1 MTTLSA
7 LLAREHAVPPHKLDE
22 AIQRQVLNGGDL
34 ESNLL
39 EVQALSEESLTRYR
53 AKLVELAPASR
64 DELTRAEPTAL
75 ARLDRLQC
83 ESHRVLP
90 LRVEDGVLVV
100 AVVDPPTE
108 AARAALESAAGLPLS
123 LRATLAF
130 RLSWALARH
139 YGSELSPRLRRL
151 ADKLSSGTSASD
163 LSAQP
168 NVVSDAPAASA
179 GPVRSAGAVKVK
191 TAVLSA
197 LSALSAAIE
206 DTDDSQDSSASDDDA
221 PEPSGPVEAEPRTAR
236 EEVLRQIDAAQDR
249 DRILALVLDFA
260 VERLRYVALFVVQG
274 DVAEGLDARG
284 DGLPATMVRR
294 IAVPLDSPS
303 SFRAVRE
310 RGAPIVGALSEGG
323 TDAVVRSDLGRE
335 SARGIAL
342 VPIHIGGRVVLIVW
356 ADHGSEP
363 LDLAAL
369 DEVVALCGHA
379 ANAFERIIRERKARK
394 GGPSVDATR
403 VTVGAI
409 ARRVA
414 EQRGVQSLRALAAR
428 PEVDPDPAL
437 TESKSSPVEVPQS
450 EQQNE
455 QQNERQT
462 AHNAAPHPTP
472 PVVAAESLA
481 IEPIE
486 PIEPIA
492 TETVAST
499 PIDAAPRMETVEP
512 SRVEPTTVVDAA
524 IPGDVAPIVDD
535 SAEVP
540 FSTDSEGV
548 KRVSRSPEVSGR
560 FVHGGRVPVAVDVI
574 GPLPAPSGSI
584 PPPPRDNAADELNA
598 LKLVAEVVRTG
609 ALDDGAAERLVA
621 MGERS
626 LDAVFRYFPGPTY
639 HDRSEPRSR
648 VPRAAEVGPLLRLVV
663 MFRHAAVQA
672 LTEMLDSV
680 DPEQRYYATLCL
692 GEVVHPLAI
701 NKLGARLFD
710 SDAPTRRI
718 ALEALRAYRK
728 LPEFERVLRTL
739 RTTLAESN
747 GPVER
752 RRLAAQALADLR
764 DSEAIPALLSG
775 LADADPSVRSLS
787 HRALVVLA
795 RQDFRE
801 DVRGWREWW
810 ESAAGRHRIEW
821 LIEALVH
828 DESSIRHEAGEEL
841 KKLSGI
847 FVGYYF
853 NLPRRER
860 DRAQQQYREW
870 WDREGRSRFV
880 R

>member
-39 EVQALSEESLTRYR
+39 EVQAISEESLTRFR
-53 AKLVELAPASR
+53 AKMVELAPASR
-64 DELTRAEPTAL
+64 EELAHAESNAL

-90 LRVEDGVLVV
+90 LRIEDGVLVV

-108 AARAALESAAGLPLS
+108 AARAALETAAGLPLS

-151 ADKLSSGTSASD
+151 ADRLSSG
-163 LSAQP
+163 
-168 NVVSDAPAASA
+168 ASA
-179 GPVRSAGAVKVK
+179 GQIVAQVTNNEQATAPARSAGAVKVK

-206 DTDDSQDSSASDDDA
+206 DNDDTPESTDADNGAKASA
-221 PEPSGPVEAEPRTAR
+221 PVEIEPRTAR
-236 EEVLRQIDAAQDR
+236 EEVLRRIDAAQDR
-249 DRILALVLDFA
+249 DAILGLVLDFA

-310 RGAPIVGALSEGG
+310 RGAPVVGALADSG
-323 TDAVVRSDLGRE
+323 TDAVVRSDLGRDG
-335 SARGIAL
+335 ARGIAL

-356 ADHGSEP
+356 ADHGPEP

-394 GGPSVDATR
+394 GGPALDATR

-428 PEVDPDPAL
+428 PEGEATEPAA
-437 TESKSSPVEVPQS
+437 TVE
-450 EQQNE
+450 
-455 QQNERQT
+455 
-462 AHNAAPHPTP
+462 P
-472 PVVAAESLA
+472 PVVAAPAPVVEAPTTKGVAAEVAVVEASAL
-481 IEPIE
+481 EPQAPPAPTPPEARPEVAPE
-486 PIEPIA
+486 PRA
-492 TETVAST
+492 VAS
-499 PIDAAPRMETVEP
+499 APE
-512 SRVEPTTVVDAA
+512 RVEPPT
-524 IPGDVAPIVDD
+524 PVDD

-548 KRVSRSPEVSGR
+548 RRVSRGPEVSGR

-574 GPLPAPSGSI
+574 GPLPAPGGSI
-584 PPPPRDNAADELNA
+584 PPPARDAAADEVNA

-609 ALDDGAAERLVA
+609 TLDDGAAERLVA
-621 MGERS
+621 LGERS

-663 MFRHAAVQA
+663 MFRHAAAQS
-672 LTEMLDSV
+672 LTELLESV

-701 NKLGARLFD
+701 ARLGARLFD

-739 RTTLAESN
+739 RTTLTDAAIA
-747 GPVER
+747 VER

-775 LADADPSVRSLS
+775 LTDGDPSVRSLS

-801 DVRGWREWW
+801 DTRGWRDWW
-810 ESAAGRHRIEW
+810 ETAAGRHRIEW

-828 DESSIRHEAGEEL
+828 EDSSIRHEAGEEL

-860 DRAQQQYREW
+860 ERAQQQYREW
-870 WDREGRSRFV
+870 WEREGRSRFV

>member
-1 MTTLSA
+1 MSTLSA

-39 EVQALSEESLTRYR
+39 EVQALSEESLTRFR
-53 AKLVELAPASR
+53 AKMVELAPASR
-64 DELTRAEPTAL
+64 EELAHAEANAL

-90 LRVEDGVLVV
+90 LRIEDGVLVV
-100 AVVDPPTE
+100 AVVDPPAE
-108 AARAALESAAGLPLS
+108 AARAALETAAGLPLS

-151 ADKLSSGTSASD
+151 ADRLSSG
-163 LSAQP
+163 
-168 NVVSDAPAASA
+168 ASA
-179 GPVRSAGAVKVK
+179 GQIAAQTTNNEPAAPARSAGAVKVK

-206 DTDDSQDSSASDDDA
+206 DNDDA
-221 PEPSGPVEAEPRTAR
+221 PESTETDDARANAPVEIEPRTAR
-236 EEVLRQIDAAQDR
+236 EEVLRRIDAAQDR
-249 DRILALVLDFA
+249 DAILGLVLDFA

-310 RGAPIVGALSEGG
+310 RGAPVVGALADSG
-323 TDAVVRSDLGRE
+323 TDAVVRSDLGRDG
-335 SARGIAL
+335 ARGIAL

-356 ADHGSEP
+356 ADHGPEP

-394 GGPSVDATR
+394 GGPALDATR

-428 PEVDPDPAL
+428 PEGEAI
-437 TESKSSPVEVPQS
+437 E
-450 EQQNE
+450 
-455 QQNERQT
+455 
-462 AHNAAPHPTP
+462 AAPTVEP
-472 PVVAAESLA
+472 PVVAAPPAPVVEAPAIDGAATDVAVVEASAPESPAPLA
-481 IEPIE
+481 PTPPEARPEVAPEPR
-486 PIEPIA
+486 A
-492 TETVAST
+492 VTS
-499 PIDAAPRMETVEP
+499 APE
-512 SRVEPTTVVDAA
+512 RVEP
-524 IPGDVAPIVDD
+524 PAPVDD

-548 KRVSRSPEVSGR
+548 RRVSRGPEVSGR

-574 GPLPAPSGSI
+574 GPLPAPGGSI
-584 PPPPRDNAADELNA
+584 PPPARDAAADEVNA

-621 MGERS
+621 LGERS

-663 MFRHAAVQA
+663 MFRHAAAQS
-672 LTEMLDSV
+672 LTELLESV

-701 NKLGARLFD
+701 ARLGARLFD

-739 RTTLAESN
+739 RTTLTDAAI
-747 GPVER
+747 PVER

-775 LADADPSVRSLS
+775 LTDSDPSVRSLS

-801 DVRGWREWW
+801 DTRSWRDWW

-828 DESSIRHEAGEEL
+828 DDSSIRHEAGEEL

-860 DRAQQQYREW
+860 ERAQQQYREW
-870 WDREGRSRFV
+870 WEREGRSRFV

>member
-7 LLAREHAVPPHKLDE
+7 LLAREHAVAPQKLDE

-34 ESNLL
+34 ETNLL
-39 EVQALSEESLTRYR
+39 EAQALSEEALTRFR
-53 AKLVELAPASR
+53 AKLVDLAPASR
-64 DELTRAEPTAL
+64 DELARADAAAL
-75 ARLDRLQC
+75 ARLDRLHC

-100 AVVDPPTE
+100 AAVDPPNE
-108 AARAALESAAGLPLS
+108 SARAALERAAGLPLS
-123 LRATLAF
+123 LRATLGF

-151 ADKLSSGTSASD
+151 ADKLSSGASASEIV
-163 LSAQP
+163 AQP
-168 NVVSDAPAASA
+168 AATVDLPTAPA
-179 GPVRSAGAVKVK
+179 RSAGAVKVK
-191 TAVLSA
+191 TAVMSA

-206 DTDDSQDSSASDDDA
+206 DDDSVDSDGSDERSGADSA
-221 PEPSGPVEAEPRTAR
+221 EEPRTTR
-236 EEVLRQIDAAQDR
+236 EDVLRQIDAAQDR

-294 IAVPLDSPS
+294 IAVALDSPS
-303 SFRAVRE
+303 SFRTARE
-310 RGAPIVGALSEGG
+310 RGAPVVGALMDHGA
-323 TDAVVRSDLGRE
+323 DAVVRGDLGRE
-335 SARGIAL
+335 GARGVAL

-356 ADHGSEP
+356 ADHGPEP

-394 GGPSVDATR
+394 GGPALDASR

-428 PEVDPDPAL
+428 PDP
-437 TESKSSPVEVPQS
+437 
-450 EQQNE
+450 
-455 QQNERQT
+455 
-462 AHNAAPHPTP
+462 
-472 PVVAAESLA
+472 
-481 IEPIE
+481 
-486 PIEPIA
+486 
-492 TETVAST
+492 ETVAPSPAAT
-499 PIDAAPRMETVEP
+499 PDAAVPREPVASSDAAPVANTPAPSTAVDPVEIVAPEVSP
-512 SRVEPTTVVDAA
+512 SVAEP
-524 IPGDVAPIVDD
+524 VAPIGAVAVGPAEPVAAAPAEPVTTAPVTAAPTSDTEGTSNGATAPLDD
-535 SAEVP
+535 QAEVP

-548 KRVSRSPEVSGR
+548 RRLSRGPEVSGR
-560 FVHGGRVPVAVDVI
+560 FVHGGRVPVSVDVI
-574 GPLPAPSGSI
+574 GPLPAAGGSM
-584 PPPPRDNAADELNA
+584 PPPPRDTGADEVNA

-609 ALDDGAAERLVA
+609 ALDDAAAEQLVA
-621 MGERS
+621 LGQRS
-626 LDAVFRYFPGPTY
+626 LDAIFRYFPGPTY

-663 MFRHAAVQA
+663 MFRHAAAPA
-672 LTEMLDSV
+672 LSDLLESV

-692 GEVVHPLAI
+692 GEVVFPGALP
-701 NKLGARLFD
+701 KLGARLFD
-710 SDAPTRRI
+710 SDSSTRRI
-718 ALEALRAYRK
+718 ALEALRSYRK
-728 LPEFERVLRTL
+728 LSEFERVLRTL
-739 RTTLAESN
+739 RSTLTDSSV
-747 GPVER
+747 PVER
-752 RRLAAQALADLR
+752 RRLAAQALADMR
-764 DSEAIPALLSG
+764 DGEATPALLSG
-775 LADADPSVRSLS
+775 ITDSDPSVRSLS

-795 RQDFRE
+795 RQDFHE
-801 DVRGWREWW
+801 DARAWREWW
-810 ESAAGRHRIEW
+810 ERAAGRHRIEW

-828 DESSIRHEAGEEL
+828 EDATIRHEAGEEL

-860 DRAQQQYREW
+860 ERAQQQYREW

>member
-39 EVQALSEESLTRYR
+39 EVQAISEETLTRLR

-64 DELTRAEPTAL
+64 LELSNAESNAL

-83 ESHRVLP
+83 ESFRVLP
-90 LRVEDGVLVV
+90 LRIEDGVLVV

-108 AARAALESAAGLPLS
+108 GARATLESAAKMPLS
-123 LRATLAF
+123 LRATLGF
-130 RLSWALARH
+130 RLAWALAKH

-151 ADKLSSGTSASD
+151 ADRLASGTFA
-163 LSAQP
+163 AP
-168 NVVSDAPAASA
+168 VAPEKAPETAPA
-179 GPVRSAGAVKVK
+179 RSAGGVKVK

-206 DTDDSQDSSASDDDA
+206 DDDDEDEDSERRDDPSAA
-221 PEPSGPVEAEPRTAR
+221 PPSVDGSSDERSGDGATEPVAVERTSH
-236 EEVLRQIDAAQDR
+236 EDILRQIDQAQDR
-249 DRILALVLDFA
+249 DSILARVLDFA
-260 VERLRYVALFVVQG
+260 AERLRYVALFVVQG

-310 RGAPIVGALSEGG
+310 RGAPVVGALSNSG
-323 TDAVVRSDLGRE
+323 TDAVVRSDLGRD
-335 SARGIAL
+335 SARAVAL

-356 ADHGSEP
+356 ADHGP
-363 LDLAAL
+363 HVLDLAAL
-369 DEVVALCGHA
+369 DEVVAICGHA

-394 GGPSVDATR
+394 GAPAVDATK

-414 EQRGVQSLRALAAR
+414 EQRGVQSLRALAGR
-428 PEVDPDPAL
+428 EPEDGEGEAPAVENTTTQSSAPVGEAPRADEPTSSVTSAAPTALAAEVAASPTPTPTPAPAL
-437 TESKSSPVEVPQS
+437 TEVDS
-450 EQQNE
+450 
-455 QQNERQT
+455 
-462 AHNAAPHPTP
+462 
-472 PVVAAESLA
+472 
-481 IEPIE
+481 
-486 PIEPIA
+486 
-492 TETVAST
+492 VASSG
-499 PIDAAPRMETVEP
+499 AREE
-512 SRVEPTTVVDAA
+512 
-524 IPGDVAPIVDD
+524 IPPLDPLPVSG
-535 SAEVP
+535 SA
-540 FSTDSEGV
+540 TDSSEPQEV
-548 KRVSRSPEVSGR
+548 AFNSDPEVTRRGLRAPEGSGK

-574 GPLPAPSGSI
+574 GPLPARGASI
-584 PPPPRDNAADELNA
+584 PPPRPVDAADEVNA
-598 LKLVAEVVRTG
+598 LKLVAEVVRTSSLSD
-609 ALDDGAAERLVA
+609 ATAEQLVA
-621 MGERS
+621 LGEGS
-626 LDAVFRYFPGPTY
+626 LDAVFRYFPGPTH

-663 MFRHAAVQA
+663 MFRHAAA
-672 LTEMLDSV
+672 SKLSDLLASV

-692 GEVVHPLAI
+692 GEVVFPAALTR
-701 NKLGARLFD
+701 LGTRLFD

-718 ALEALRAYRK
+718 ALESLRAYRR
-728 LPEFERVLRTL
+728 LPEFERVLRSL
-739 RTTLAESN
+739 RSTLADASI
-747 GPVER
+747 PVER

-764 DSEAIPALLSG
+764 DSEAIPSLLSG
-775 LADADPSVRSLS
+775 LADGDPSVRSLA

-795 RQDFRE
+795 RQDFGE
-801 DVRGWREWW
+801 DARGWREWW
-810 ESAAGRHRIEW
+810 ERAAGRHRIEW

-828 DESSIRHEAGEEL
+828 DDSNIRHEAGEEL

-870 WDREGRSRFV
+870 WEREGRSRFV